1 MKEIVNN
8 RNEILQT
15 GAARTERQGFEMI
28 KLGEKQVLKVV
39 KKVEF
44 GVYLAEEEGAEERV
58 LLPAKQVP
66 AGTVLGSAI
75 EVFVYKD
82 SKDRIIATINEP
94 LLKMGEVTRLR
105 VAQLSKFGAFL
116 DWGLEK
122 DLFLPFK
129 QQTFR
134 VKQGDTPLV
143 SLYIDKSERL
153 CATMNVYPCLAKNS
167 PYTKDD
173 KVTGC
178 IYETSP
184 EFGAFVAVDDKYSGL
199 IPKKELYG
207 EVKIGDTVTCRVTG
221 VKEDGKLDLSIREKA
236 YLQIETDAQKVM
248 EVIDSFDGVLPFNDK
263 ASPEVIRREMQMSKN
278 EFKRA
283 VGHLLKNGKI
293 EIKEKAIRRL

>member
-1 MKEIVNN
+1 
-8 RNEILQT
+8 
-15 GAARTERQGFEMI
+15 MI
-28 KLGEKQVLKVV
+28 RLGEKQVLKIV

-44 GVYLAEEEGAEERV
+44 GVYLADAADAQERV

-66 AGTVLGSAI
+66 TGAETGSEI

-82 SKDRIIATINEP
+82 SKDRIIATTNEP
-94 LLKMGEVTRLR
+94 LLKMGEVARLR
-105 VAQLSKFGAFL
+105 VAGLSKFGAFL

-134 VKQGDTPLV
+134 VKPGDTPLV
-143 SLYIDKSERL
+143 SLYIDKSSRL
-153 CATMNVYPCLAKNS
+153 CATMNVYPYLSTES

-178 IYETSP
+178 VYETSP
-184 EFGAFVAVDDKYSGL
+184 QFGAFVAVDDKYSGL
-199 IPKKELYG
+199 IPQKELYG
-207 EVKIGDTVTCRVTG
+207 EIKIGDVVTCRVTD

-236 YLQIETDAQKVM
+236 YLQIEIDAEKVLT
-248 EVIDSFDGVLPFNDK
+248 VIDSFDGVLPFNDK
-263 ASPEVIRREMQMSKN
+263 ASPEVIKREMQMSKN

-283 VGHLLKNGKI
+283 VGHLLKKGMI
-293 EIKEKAIRRL
+293 EIKEKAIRRI